1 MLSTLKSVEMQ
12 EYNRTTCLDNT
23 RLDVIK
29 FIIDWIADESDDR
42 KRVLWLN
49 GLAGSGKSTLST
61 TIALTMRDLHLLGA
75 FFFFDRDIPERN
87 APTLIRTLAYQLAL
101 FDVSIGAEVSRIA
114 ESIPRIAEMPLAFQF
129 TNLLSAQALKLVE
142 WSGGP
147 VVLVIDGLDEC
158 GGELDRKVLMQALSK
173 GFSELP
179 SFMRVIVVS
188 RPEADIEDTLLS
200 HEAVHPYRLDIDS
213 VATQEDISKFLQ
225 CRFTEIRER
234 KKHSQLG
241 ADWPGD
247 DKIVSL
253 TNSAG
258 GLFVWASTAC
268 LYIDSYG
275 PDERLNELIK
285 QQFQSDY
292 SRPFVQLDRLY
303 KTGLQSAGLWDNDSF
318 RTDCCS
324 ILGSILCARIPL
336 SHSMIDSLLALP
348 RSRSSIESISHLGC
362 VLRISETGGIRT
374 LHPSFHDYLSRRCSG
389 EPWSID
395 LELHNETL
403 ARHCIQFLDNTL
415 RENICGLTLPH
426 PVQNESPSEAVSYAC
441 KFWVEHICLITH
453 AADDIG
459 DLIYGF
465 LCRHLLHWM
474 EVLALLK
481 HHGNTIRSLQN
492 LLDWLQVCC
501 PTHLLEAR
509 N

>member
-1 MLSTLKSVEMQ
+1 MQ

-61 TIALTMRDLHLLGA
+61 TIASTMRDLHLLGA

-87 APTLIRTLAYQLAL
+87 ASTLIRTLAYQLAL

-114 ESIPRIAEMPLAFQF
+114 ESIPRIAEMPLDFQF
-129 TNLLSAQALKLVE
+129 TNLLSAQALKAVE

-147 VVLVIDGLDEC
+147 VVVVIDGLDEC
-158 GGELDRKVLMQALSK
+158 GSETDRKVLLLALSK
-173 GFSELP
+173 GFSNLP
-179 SFMRVIVVS
+179 SFMRVVIVS
-188 RPEADIEDTLLS
+188 RPETDIEDMLAS
-200 HEAVHPYRLDIDS
+200 HEVVHPYSLDIDS
-213 VATQEDISKFLQ
+213 VATQEDISKFLRH
-225 CRFTEIRER
+225 RFSDIRMTM
-234 KKHSQLG
+234 KHSQLG

-247 DKIVSL
+247 DKIRSL

-268 LYIDSYG
+268 LYIKSYK
-275 PDERLNELIK
+275 PDERLNELIT
-285 QQFQSDY
+285 QQSEVD
-292 SRPFVQLDRLY
+292 SSGPFVQLDTLY

-318 RTDCCS
+318 RTDCRN
-324 ILGSILCARIPL
+324 ILGAILCARIPL
-336 SHSMIDSLLALP
+336 SHSTIDSLLALP
-348 RSRSSIESISHLGC
+348 RSGSSLESISRLGC
-362 VLRISETGGIRT
+362 VLRISETEGIRT

-395 LELHNETL
+395 LELHNARL

-426 PVQNESPSEAVSYAC
+426 PVQNESPSEAISYAC
-441 KFWVEHICLITH
+441 KFWVEHICLITD

-481 HHGNTIRSLQN
+481 HHGNTIRSLRN

-501 PTHLLEAR
+501 PTQLLEAR

>member
-1 MLSTLKSVEMQ
+1 LLSTLKSVEMQ
-12 EYNRTTCLDNT
+12 EYNRTTCLDGT

-29 FIIDWIADESDDR
+29 FIIDWIADESSDQ

-87 APTLIRTLAYQLAL
+87 APTLIRTLAYQLAV
-101 FDVSIGAEVSRIA
+101 FDVGIGAEISRIA
-114 ESIPRIAEMPLAFQF
+114 ESIPRITEMPLDFQF
-129 TNLLSAQALKLVE
+129 TNLLSAQALKSAE
-142 WSGGP
+142 WSGRP

-158 GGELDRKVLMQALSK
+158 GSETDRKVLMQALSK
-173 GFSELP
+173 GFSDLP

-188 RPEADIEDTLLS
+188 RPESDIEDTLSS
-200 HEAVHPYRLDIDS
+200 HEAVHPYSLDIDS
-213 VATQEDISKFLQ
+213 AATQEDISEFLRH
-225 CRFTEIRER
+225 RFSDIRR
-234 KKHSQLG
+234 MMRHSRLG

-247 DKIVSL
+247 DKIRYL

-268 LYIDSYG
+268 LYIQSYK
-275 PDERLNELIK
+275 PDERLNELMT
-285 QQFQSDY
+285 QQSKVD
-292 SRPFVQLDRLY
+292 SSGPFVQLDRLY
-303 KTGLQSAGLWDNDSF
+303 KTGLQSAGLWDNHSF
-318 RTDCCS
+318 RTDCCN
-324 ILGSILCARIPL
+324 IFGAILCARIPL
-336 SHSMIDSLLALP
+336 SHSMIDSLLAL
-348 RSRSSIESISHLGC
+348 SRSGSSLESISRLGC
-362 VLRISETGGIRT
+362 VLRISETEGIRT

-395 LELHNETL
+395 LELHNEIL
-403 ARHCIQFLDNTL
+403 ARHCIQFLDSTL

-426 PVQNESPSEAVSYAC
+426 PVQNERPSEAVSYAC

-459 DLIYGF
+459 DLIYEF
-465 LCRHLLHWM
+465 LGRHLLHWM
-474 EVLALLK
+474 EALAVLK
-481 HHGNTIRSLQN
+481 SHGNTIRSLQN
-492 LLDWLQVCC
+492 LLDWLRVCH
-501 PTHLLEAR
+501 PTQLLEAR

>member
-1 MLSTLKSVEMQ
+1 MQ
-12 EYNRTTCLDNT
+12 EYNRTTCLDGT
-23 RLDVIK
+23 RLDIIK
-29 FIIDWIADESDDR
+29 FIMDWIADESNDG

-61 TIALTMRDLHLLGA
+61 TIALTMRDFHLLGA

-87 APTLIRTLAYQLAL
+87 APMLIRTLAYQLAV
-101 FDVSIGAEVSRIA
+101 FDVSIGVEILRIA
-114 ESIPRIAEMPLAFQF
+114 ESIPRITEMHLDFQF
-129 TNLLSAQALKLVE
+129 TSLLSAQALEKVE

-158 GGELDRKVLMQALSK
+158 GSETDRKVLMRALSK
-173 GFSELP
+173 GFSNLP

-188 RPEADIEDTLLS
+188 RPETDIEDMLSS
-200 HEAVHPYRLDIDS
+200 HEAVHPYPLDIDS
-213 VATQEDISKFLQ
+213 AATQEDISKFLRR
-225 CRFTEIRER
+225 RFSEIREK

-247 DKIVSL
+247 DKIGCL

-268 LYIDSYG
+268 LYIDGYN
-275 PDERLNELIK
+275 PDERLNGLITH
-285 QQFQSDY
+285 QSEVDS

-303 KTGLQSAGLWDNDSF
+303 KTGLQSADWDDRSF
-318 RTDCCS
+318 RTDCCN
-324 ILGSILCARIPL
+324 IFGAILCARIPL

-348 RSRSSIESISHLGC
+348 QSRSSLESISRLRC
-362 VLRISETGGIRT
+362 VLHISETEAIRT
-374 LHPSFHDYLSRRCSG
+374 LHPSFHDYLSRRCSD
-389 EPWSID
+389 EPWYID
-395 LELHNETL
+395 LELHNERL

-459 DLIYGF
+459 DLIYEF

-474 EVLALLK
+474 EALAVLK
-481 HHGNTIRSLQN
+481 SHGNTIQSLQN
-492 LLDWLQVCC
+492 LLDWLRVCH
-501 PTHLLEAR
+501 PTQLLEDR